1 MTRHLRYYI
10 FMRRSNICLCLTG
23 KTLAEDLEIL
33 NRYRDFIDMVELRVD
48 YLDKDERLH
57 IRRFPEMA
65 GIPCILT
72 IRRKIDGGLF
82 VDGESSRTTLF
93 ARGLAFAEQD
103 TRKNFAYIDF
113 EEDYHVP
120 SLQDA
125 ALAFG
130 TRIIRSAHNMNEPIR
145 NIKERLNKMR
155 TTGFEI
161 PKIACM
167 PKTLSDVTRMF
178 KECADLDNTDQIVCA
193 MGPLGLP
200 TRILAGKMNS
210 FLTFTSPA
218 ETDLTNILGHINPVT
233 LTETYGFRL
242 MDSDTQIYG
251 ITGFPLSV
259 TKSPDIHNTAY
270 RKHGMNAVYIPVR
283 AESAEEAIEFA
294 NEIGMKGLS
303 VTVPHK
309 EAVIEN
315 LVSVSE
321 KVAEIGACNT
331 ILKKGDNWAGYNTD
345 ADGIAIA
352 LKEFLNLKNL
362 SGKKVAIIG
371 AGGAAKAVAYAVKQ
385 LKGKACIFNR
395 TVSKAKQLA
404 ETFGFK
410 WSSLNYESAPMLER
424 FSDLII
430 QTTSKGMGSKLP
442 ATEENDPLFFYEFKG
457 YEALYDIVYEPETTP
472 IMSRA
477 MAAGCKVANGKSML
491 EYQAYRQFKIF
502 TGADY

>member
-1 MTRHLRYYI
+1 
-10 FMRRSNICLCLTG
+10 MRRSNICLCLTG

-72 IRRKIDGGLF
+72 IRRKIDGGCF
-82 VDGESSRTTLF
+82 IDGESSRTTLF

-103 TRKNFAYIDF
+103 SRKNFAYIDF

-130 TRIIRSAHNMNEPIR
+130 TRIIRSAHSMNEPIY

-178 KECADLDNTDQIVCA
+178 KECSELNDTDQIVCA
-193 MGPLGLP
+193 MGRLGIS
-200 TRILAGKMNS
+200 TRILASHMNS
-210 FLTFTSPA
+210 FLTFTSPTEA
-218 ETDLTNILGHINPVT
+218 ETTKTLGHISPST
-233 LTETYGFRL
+233 LVETFGFRSI
-242 MDSDTQIYG
+242 DSDTDIYG
-251 ITGFPLSV
+251 ITGYPLSV
-259 TKSPDIHNTAY
+259 THSPFIHNAGY
-270 RKHGMNAVYIPVR
+270 RKHSMNAVYIPV
-283 AESAEEAIEFA
+283 SSHSTEETIEFA
-294 NEIGMKGLS
+294 NQLGMKGLS
-303 VTVPHK
+303 VTVPYK

-331 ILKKGDNWAGYNTD
+331 ILKKDQNWIGYNTD
-345 ADGIAIA
+345 ADGFAIA
-352 LKEFLNLKNL
+352 LKEFLEVKNL
-362 SGKKVAIIG
+362 YGKKVAIIG
-371 AGGAAKAVAYAVKQ
+371 AGGAAKAIAYAVKH
-385 LKGKACIFNR
+385 LKGKACVFNR
-395 TVSKAKQLA
+395 TVSKAKYLA
-404 ETFGFK
+404 ENFGFR
-410 WSSLNYESAPMLER
+410 WSALNYEATPLLER
-424 FSDLII
+424 YSDVII
-430 QTTSKGMGSKLP
+430 QTTSKGMGSSLP
-442 ATEENDPLFFYEFKG
+442 ATEENDPLFFYDFKG
-457 YEALYDIVYEPETTP
+457 YEALYDIVYEPEITP

-491 EYQAYRQFKIF
+491 EYQAYQQFKIF